1 MSLQTFADEA
11 EHIAEIR
18 RQMQR
23 FVAAEAPREKRA
35 QWDREHSFPRDAYRR
50 LADLGVMGLTIDEAY
65 GGAGQDVV
73 AAVAVIEELCR
84 AGVFLAGPYIHTAF
98 YGGMN
103 ISENGSEEQK
113 RTLLPKLARG
123 EITFAYGLS
132 EPNVGG
138 DLASVE
144 TRAERRDGA
153 ILLNGAKRW
162 CTGADFADYIY
173 CLVRSGPPE
182 ERYRNLSFLLVP
194 TDAPGLSMQ
203 PIEHVNLRYT
213 LSSDVYFDN
222 VELPMTAVVGG
233 AQMWNQGWRQLAGRA
248 LDVEK
253 IEIAAANF
261 GIAQAALEEAWAYA
275 EQRVQ
280 FGKPISGHQAIRH
293 KLVTARTKLQ
303 ACRHM
308 LYHAAWLAN
317 EGRPCAAET
326 SMAKLFCADTGVEIA
341 LACQQVMGA
350 YALSDGYDME
360 RHVRDLLGMPIVG
373 GSSDMQRNNLASL
386 WRLGRD
392 GGNPRR
398 DGAQSQPS

>member
-18 RQMQR
+18 RQMRR

-65 GGAGQDVV
+65 GGAGQDIV

-113 RTLLPKLARG
+113 RSLLPKLARG

-144 TRAERRDGA
+144 TRAEQRDGA

-173 CLVRSGPPE
+173 CLVRSGPAE
-182 ERYRNLSFLLVP
+182 ERYRNLSFLLVH
-194 TDAPGLSMQ
+194 TDVPGLSRQ

-222 VELPMTAVVGG
+222 VELPLTAVVGG
-233 AQMWNQGWRQLAGRA
+233 PQMWNQGWRQLAGRA

-275 EQRVQ
+275 EERVQ
-280 FGKPISGHQAIRH
+280 FGKSISGHQAIRY

-386 WRLGRD
+386 WRLGR
-392 GGNPRR
+392 G
-398 DGAQSQPS
+398 